1 MAYNIFKRPS
11 FRKGG
16 IASMDTRQRYG
27 EGDFVKKIEDL
38 MAARKEEYQKSAQPT
53 AGELALAVASAIGRK
68 PGGNIGE
75 IAGELSK
82 DLMPLYLKKKEA
94 KAKIA
99 GQDIEDLISV
109 EKIKAY
115 KDRFS
120 TTGGVTGYKLGQ
132 YRQLLAKLQKQ
143 GKFSPGQKEELGMLL
158 GSKVSSDYQI
168 RNDFLAEKKDDPI
181 FNSLSEAEREKQIR
195 NFIKY
200 VNEDLLNGLID
211 RTLIEKEAE
220 NKSTTSSDDPEIED
234 AMNSLGKAKGGRIG
248 YAEGSMVQN
257 QTRTTQASMTTDQ
270 GKSKDSRYQEL
281 RDRLPAEITDDVVQL
296 IAYNSSAFQDFA
308 SIQSQADIDNFN
320 QRYGVTLA
328 VPMNT

>member
-115 KDRFS
+115 KNRFS
-120 TTGGVTGYKLGQ
+120 TTGGVTGLKLKEFDQ
-132 YRQLLAKLQKQ
+132 MLNQIQKT
-143 GKFSPGQKEELGMLL
+143 GKFAPGQKMRLSILA
-158 GSKVSSDYQI
+158 GSKVPTDYQI
-168 RNDFLAEKKDDPI
+168 REKFLELKKDDPMYS
-181 FNSLSEAEREKQIR
+181 SLSDAEKEKQIQ
-195 NFIKY
+195 NFIKLT
-200 VNEDLLNGLID
+200 NEDLLNSLID

-220 NKSTTSSDDPEIED
+220 NQSTTSDDSAIDD
-234 AMNSLGKAKGGRIG
+234 AINSLGKAKGGRIG

-296 IAYNSSAFQDFA
+296 IAYNNSAFQDFA

>member
-53 AGELALAVASAIGRK
+53 AGELALAVASAIGKK

-75 IAGELSK
+75 IAGELSQS
-82 DLMPLYLKKKEA
+82 LMPLYLKKKEA

-115 KDRFS
+115 KNRFS
-120 TTGGVTGYKLGQ
+120 TTGGVTGLKLKEFDQ
-132 YRQLLAKLQKQ
+132 MLNQIQKT
-143 GKFSPGQKEELGMLL
+143 GKFAPGQKMRLSILA
-158 GSKVSSDYQI
+158 GSKVPTDYQI
-168 RNDFLAEKKDDPI
+168 REKFLELKKDDPMYS
-181 FNSLSEAEREKQIR
+181 SLSDAEKEKQIQ
-195 NFIKY
+195 NFIKLT
-200 VNEDLLNGLID
+200 NEDLLNSLID

-220 NKSTTSSDDPEIED
+220 NQSTKSDDSTIDD
-234 AMNSLGKAKGGRIG
+234 AINSLGKAKGGRIG

-296 IAYNSSAFQDFA
+296 IAYNNSAFQDFA

>member
-132 YRQLLAKLQKQ
+132 YR
-143 GKFSPGQKEELGMLL
+143 
-158 GSKVSSDYQI
+158 
-168 RNDFLAEKKDDPI
+168 
-181 FNSLSEAEREKQIR
+181 
-195 NFIKY
+195 
-200 VNEDLLNGLID
+200 
-211 RTLIEKEAE
+211 T
-220 NKSTTSSDDPEIED
+220 
-234 AMNSLGKAKGGRIG
+234 
-248 YAEGSMVQN
+248 
-257 QTRTTQASMTTDQ
+257 
-270 GKSKDSRYQEL
+270 
-281 RDRLPAEITDDVVQL
+281 VV
-296 IAYNSSAFQDFA
+296 I
-308 SIQSQADIDNFN
+308 
-320 QRYGVTLA
+320 
-328 VPMNT
+328 

>member
-115 KDRFS
+115 KNRFS

-132 YRQLLAKLQKQ
+132 YEQLLSKLQKQ
-143 GKFSPGQKEELGMLL
+143 GKFSPGEKLKLSIL
-158 GSKVSSDYQI
+158 TGSKVPSDYQI
-168 RNDFLAEKKDDPI
+168 RNDFLKSVGDDPI
-181 FNSLSEAEREKQIR
+181 FSSLSEGEKEKKIQE
-195 NFIKY
+195 Y
-200 VNEDLLNGLID
+200 VRSTNEALLNSLID
-211 RTLIEKEAE
+211 SAIVTKEAE
-220 NKSTTSSDDPEIED
+220 NQSTTSDDSAVDD
-234 AMNSLGKAKGGRIG
+234 AINSLGKAKGGRIG

-270 GKSKDSRYQEL
+270 GKSKDARYQEL

-296 IAYNSSAFQDFA
+296 IAYNSNAFQDFA

>member
-115 KDRFS
+115 KNRFS
-120 TTGGVTGYKLGQ
+120 ATGGVTGYKLGQ
-132 YRQLLAKLQKQ
+132 YEQLLANLQKK
-143 GKFSPGQKEELGMLL
+143 GKFSPGEKMRLSILA
-158 GSKVSSDYQI
+158 GSKVPTDYEI
-168 RNDFLAEKKDDPI
+168 RIDFLKAKGDDPM
-181 FNSLSEAEREKQIR
+181 FSSLSEGEKEKQIQ
-195 NFIKY
+195 NFIKLT
-200 VNEDLLNGLID
+200 NESLLNSLID
-211 RTLIEKEAE
+211 STIVTKEAE
-220 NKSTTSSDDPEIED
+220 NQSTTSDDPTVDD
-234 AMNSLGKAKGGRIG
+234 AINSLGKAKGGRIG

-257 QTRTTQASMTTDQ
+257 QTRTTQTSMTTDQ

-296 IAYNSSAFQDFA
+296 IAYNNSAFQDFA